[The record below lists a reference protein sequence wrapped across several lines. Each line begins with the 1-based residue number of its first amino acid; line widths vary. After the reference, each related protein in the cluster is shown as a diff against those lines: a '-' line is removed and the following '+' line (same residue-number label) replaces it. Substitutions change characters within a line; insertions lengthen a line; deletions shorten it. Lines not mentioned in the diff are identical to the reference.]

1 MKKFFCLLAAFCVL
15 SSAYAITDEILINEN
30 SIQAKINNVGSKIL
44 NSNKLDKRVVFVYDK
59 EGKSNIL
66 GSTKTLTKR
75 QVIIFGEKYKN
86 IETDDEL
93 AAYISR
99 EIAPALRSYDGL
111 GSGWL
116 SSIKIKAAPK
126 KYELV
131 FDKLAV
137 DYMVNAGYN
146 PLGLITF
153 INKTCPQ
160 ARQDKISTT
169 NLTSKRLAHI
179 YHRIYTQYPS
189 YLVNN
194 TYINNEYYQNFL
206 LTSLDNR
213 KIVEEKA
220 KNPKTSKKL
229 KYE

>member
-1 MKKFFCLLAAFCVL
+1 MKKFYCLLLLLCFVN
-15 SSAYAITDEILINEN
+15 SAEALTDVDLNEN
-30 SIQAKINNVGSKIL
+30 NQIQSRINKVGTEIL

-59 EGKSNIL
+59 DCKKSLL
-66 GSTKTLTKR
+66 GSSKTLTKR
-75 QVIIFGEKYKN
+75 QVVVFGEDYLN
-86 IETDDEL
+86 IESNDEL

-111 GSGWL
+111 GAGWL
-116 SSIKIKAAPK
+116 SSLKIKVAPK

-146 PLGLITF
+146 PLGLITYL
-153 INKTCPQ
+153 NKACPQ
-160 ARQDKISTT
+160 ARQDKISIT

-189 YLVNN
+189 FLVNN
-194 TYINNEYYQNFL
+194 TYINNPYYQNFL

-213 KIVEEKA
+213 KVVEEKA
-220 KNPKTSKKL
+220 KNPKETKKL